1 MYDVLV
7 FVYENYWQPEACP
20 EPKLLARKLAAV
32 GFERE
37 EIQEALHWL
46 QGLGSRTHDGA
57 RAGDLGQQAS
67 SDRHYSPS
75 EVLALG
81 QAGIGFIRFLEDAKV
96 LKPALRELVIERALA
111 TGVTDIELEDLKV
124 IVLMVFWSAGEEP
137 DALILDE
144 LFVAPEERELH

>member
-7 FVYENYWQPEACP
+7 FVYENYWQPQACP
-20 EPKLLARKLAAV
+20 EPKLLARKLSAV

-46 QGLGSRTHDGA
+46 QGLGTDDQTGE
-57 RAGDLGQQAS
+57 LGQQPDS
-67 SDRHYSPS
+67 ERHYTAAET
-75 EVLALG
+75 EVLG
-81 QAGIGFIRFLEDAKV
+81 EAGIGFIRFLEDAHV
-96 LKPALRELVIERALA
+96 LKPLLRERVVERALA
-111 TGVTDIELEDLKV
+111 AGAAPMELEDLKV
-124 IVLMVFWSAGEEP
+124 IVLMVFWSVGEEP